1 MRMSLDCRSSTYISD
16 SYFSLFY
23 SAFFVLTD
31 SVAKDLKILF
41 AQQSWVI
48 TSYSVTFSA
57 FLLFWGRVADL
68 YSAKPVFTYG
78 FVWLGILSLII
89 SFLKDKYSFFV
100 LRALAGIAGSCLV
113 PSAYRLI
120 THVFEPQELA
130 YAFTVYGISGSLAS
144 VSGMIVAGFI
154 GYIVSLSSP
163 FPRPKPDSL
172 A

>member
-1 MRMSLDCRSSTYISD
+1 MSLDCRSSTYISD
-16 SYFSLFY
+16 SYLSLFY

-154 GYIVSLSSP
+154 GHIVSLSSP